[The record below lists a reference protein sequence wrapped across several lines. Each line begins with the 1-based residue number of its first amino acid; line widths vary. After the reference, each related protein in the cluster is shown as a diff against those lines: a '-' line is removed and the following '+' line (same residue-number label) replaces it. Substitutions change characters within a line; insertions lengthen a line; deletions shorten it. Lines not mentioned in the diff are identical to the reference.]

1 MRALR
6 MIFRAEKKRKK
17 KLALEEAEAKAAL
30 DRQLRLVEARGEKFS
45 DQKTAED
52 DGSASAAANKT
63 SATNTSAASIG
74 GPVSSS
80 PSPATSPA
88 GGGAAG
94 RGGRVNRSTRG
105 EVAMDHRPSGGA
117 DSPFGSGLE
126 TIPVEVS
133 RSDSSLRLEASAML
147 ESSQSALSMFAS
159 DLGLQLS
166 QISETH
172 SSRRP
177 KWKPQPG
184 PGGSRRDSSTQS
196 EPVNTAKVQTAAG
209 AKAKQSDGRID
220 PAHSTFTAVRT

>member
-1 MRALR
+1 
-6 MIFRAEKKRKK
+6 
-17 KLALEEAEAKAAL
+17 
-30 DRQLRLVEARGEKFS
+30 
-45 DQKTAED
+45 
-52 DGSASAAANKT
+52 
-63 SATNTSAASIG
+63 
-74 GPVSSS
+74 
-80 PSPATSPA
+80 
-88 GGGAAG
+88 
-94 RGGRVNRSTRG
+94 
-105 EVAMDHRPSGGA
+105 MDHHPSGGA

-133 RSDSSLRLEASAML
+133 RSESLRLEASAML

-166 QISETH
+166 QISENH

-184 PGGSRRDSSTQS
+184 PGGSRRDNSTQS

-209 AKAKQSDGRID
+209 AKAKKSDGRID